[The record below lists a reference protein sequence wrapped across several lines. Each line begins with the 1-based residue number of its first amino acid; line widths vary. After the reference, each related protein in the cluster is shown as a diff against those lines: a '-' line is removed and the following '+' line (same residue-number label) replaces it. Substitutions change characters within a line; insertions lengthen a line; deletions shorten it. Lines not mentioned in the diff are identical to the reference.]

1 MGSRRRVSVSYFSSH
16 VSRVAIFHA
25 KRGALS
31 FAFLTAL
38 GFGAVGCHK
47 DESSDEGAPTA
58 NASASVTPVD
68 HLAPGELVEGTEKMF
83 GVTLPRELVA
93 ERQFVDVG
101 YASGEPGQAAVAT
114 YFSTRVQGGKVTT
127 GDRGAIFD
135 SVHAA
140 ADANRVLRIE
150 VKTAT
155 DGPFA
160 GRGSQVTIRDI
171 TAPKLPDEPNE
182 DARWKAAG
190 LKPDGTLLDPQHLK

>member
-1 MGSRRRVSVSYFSSH
+1 MGA
-16 VSRVAIFHA
+16 VA
-25 KRGALS
+25 GAL
-31 FAFLTAL
+31 
-38 GFGAVGCHK
+38 GVGVNGCHK
-47 DESSDEGAPTA
+47 DEASDDLAPTP
-58 NASASVTPVD
+58 NAIASVAPVD
-68 HLAPGELVEGTEKMF
+68 HLAPGELVEGSEKMF
-83 GVTLPRELVA
+83 GVPLPRELVV

-101 YASGEPGQAAVAT
+101 YASGEPGRAAVAR

-140 ADANRVLRIE
+140 ADPNRLLRIE
-150 VKTAT
+150 VTTAN

-182 DARWKAAG
+182 EARWKAAG

>member
-1 MGSRRRVSVSYFSSH
+1 MGSRRRITVSRFSSAAL
-16 VSRVAIFHA
+16 RVAMASALACAFA
-25 KRGALS
+25 GAL
-31 FAFLTAL
+31 
-38 GFGAVGCHK
+38 GVGMIGCHK
-47 DESSDEGAPTA
+47 DEASDDLAPTP
-58 NASASVTPVD
+58 NASASTAPVD
-68 HLAPGELVEGTEKMF
+68 HLAPGELVEGPEKMF
-83 GVTLPRELVA
+83 GVALPRELVV

-101 YASGEPGQAAVAT
+101 YASGEPGQAAVAN

-140 ADANRVLRIE
+140 ADPNRLLRIE
-150 VKTAT
+150 VKTAN

-160 GRGSQVTIRDI
+160 GRGSHVTIRDI

-182 DARWKAAG
+182 EARWKAAG